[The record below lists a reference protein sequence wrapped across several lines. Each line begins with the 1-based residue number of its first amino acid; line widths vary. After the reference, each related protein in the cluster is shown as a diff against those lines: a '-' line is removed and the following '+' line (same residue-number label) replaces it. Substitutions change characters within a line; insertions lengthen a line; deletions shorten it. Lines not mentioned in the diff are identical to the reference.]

1 MSLITKESLQEN
13 TMVNE
18 LEKFEFHSPTTMGS
32 SSSTDPIEKMI
43 LAKMGALHNVTMQLI
58 SLTVKLITEFDNCC
72 PSSLAPL
79 AKLINASTKL
89 NEDLRLHKASQI
101 NQAMQLAQINI
112 HPGAQAIV
120 GSAIHY
126 HTEVK
131 ENENTN

>member
-1 MSLITKESLQEN
+1 MPIIKEPLQAN
-13 TMVNE
+13 TMVDE
-18 LEKFEFHSPTTMGS
+18 LEKFEFHSPITMS
-32 SSSTDPIEKMI
+32 LSSSTDPIEKMI
-43 LAKMGALHNVTMQLI
+43 LAKMEALHNVTMQLM
-58 SLTVKLITEFDNCC
+58 SLTMKLMTKYDNYC
-72 PSSLAPL
+72 PNAVTPIS
-79 AKLINASTKL
+79 KLVNASTKL

-131 ENENTN
+131 EHENTN